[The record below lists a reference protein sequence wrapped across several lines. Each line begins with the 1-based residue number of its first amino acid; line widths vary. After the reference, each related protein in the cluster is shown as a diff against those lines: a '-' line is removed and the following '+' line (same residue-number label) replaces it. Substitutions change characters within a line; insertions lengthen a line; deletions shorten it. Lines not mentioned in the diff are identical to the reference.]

1 MANILTDLTTTITT
15 ALSNLPSPNQIQDAE
30 RMKLLGAISQ
40 LQEALEPPELAVQ
53 RMSVG
58 FYHTALMRVAQGM
71 GVFDAFAE
79 AGDAEISAQELSA
92 TTKGDALV
100 LKRVMRHLCAHRVF
114 EATAAGAYR
123 PLPPAL
129 ALKSG
134 TVTSE
139 LLKHQHSVMQVS
151 AKLFEYF
158 EKNGY
163 RSPDDAYDGP
173 FQYAYGTSDHYFDWL
188 SKNPEVQHAF
198 NVAMTETERDSG
210 DYWFDLYPVTEKLA
224 SSDPDRVSVVDI
236 GGGVGHTIRALTKK
250 FPELPGKLVL
260 EDLPHVIDDIKE
272 PLPENVA
279 TVKHSMFEPQPIHGA
294 KVYYLRRVLH
304 DWPDK
309 QALLTLS
316 HIRSAMAEDS
326 VLLIHDY
333 TFPDGHD
340 GPDVSP
346 LAVTI
351 DIQLMEL
358 MSSLERTQQ
367 QWVAILEKAGF
378 KVTNIY
384 RGRSEALPSALYEA
398 TI

>member
-1 MANILTDLTTTITT
+1 MASTLSDLTSTITT
-15 ALSNLPSPNQIQDAE
+15 ALSNLPPPDQIQDAE

-53 RMSVG
+53 RMSAG
-58 FYHTALMRVAQGM
+58 FYHTAYIRVAQGM

-79 AGDAEISAQELSA
+79 AGDVEMSAQELSA
-92 TTKGDALV
+92 KTKGDAML

-114 EATAAGAYR
+114 ETTTAGAYR
-123 PLPPAL
+123 PLPPAI

-134 TVTSE
+134 TVPNE
-139 LLKHQHSVMQVS
+139 LIKHQHSVMQVS
-151 AKLFEYF
+151 AKLFDYF

-163 RSPDDAYDGP
+163 RNPDDAYDGP

-188 SKNPEVQHAF
+188 KKNPEVQHAF

-224 SSDPDRVSVVDI
+224 TSDPDRVSIVDI
-236 GGGVGHTIRALTKK
+236 GGGVGHTLRAFAKR

-260 EDLPHVIDDIKE
+260 EDLPQVIDDIKE
-272 PLPENVA
+272 PLPENMD

-294 KVYYLRRVLH
+294 QVYYLRRVLH

-316 HIRSAMAEDS
+316 HIRAAMVEDS

-346 LAVTI
+346 LAVII
-351 DIQLMEL
+351 DLQLMEL
-358 MSSLERTQQ
+358 FSSLERTQQ
-367 QWVAILEKAGF
+367 QWVALLEKAGF
-378 KVTNIY
+378 KVANIY
-384 RGRSEALPSALYEA
+384 KGQSDALPSALYEV
-398 TI
+398 TL